1 MSGIGH
7 MVGCNVQDVRLE
19 PGAQPNVD
27 DPPEVTPDEMN
38 IDHDT
43 MRPLREH
50 NPWNAPD
57 PDEGDIGNY
66 QTYQFNTGGGG
77 HGTFTFQRTY
87 TTGFGVPRQRNAH
100 ADPVADE
107 IMRDFQSMVGN
118 MLGGMGGTNVGGTF
132 NINGRTGTF
141 GNRGA
146 VPHHDEFPGPTMGGP
161 PGLFSMLFPGS
172 PQNQNRN
179 GQRQMQSPLDLLGM
193 LLNPANARSGD
204 AVFSQEALDRVVS
217 QLMEQNQQ
225 NGAPPA
231 PEEIINSLPRKAVDK
246 TMLGDDDKAE
256 CSICMDNVEMG
267 TEVTVLPCKH
277 WFHFECIQ
285 HWLKEHDTC
294 PHCRK
299 PITPEDQRHQQGRPS
314 GMPRMRRRSNSVA
327 SPMSQMPGSM
337 PQDGSRQ
344 YQSHIP
350 ESPSDIRAAR
360 EAYYGRSQNDPNTER
375 PSSARRSSRRSD
387 GDGGG
392 GGGVSGWIRSHMPFS

>member
-1 MSGIGH
+1 
-7 MVGCNVQDVRLE
+7 
-19 PGAQPNVD
+19 
-27 DPPEVTPDEMN
+27 
-38 IDHDT
+38 
-43 MRPLREH
+43 
-50 NPWNAPD
+50 
-57 PDEGDIGNY
+57 
-66 QTYQFNTGGGG
+66 
-77 HGTFTFQRTY
+77 
-87 TTGFGVPRQRNAH
+87 
-100 ADPVADE
+100 
-107 IMRDFQSMVGN
+107 
-118 MLGGMGGTNVGGTF
+118 
-132 NINGRTGTF
+132 
-141 GNRGA
+141 
-146 VPHHDEFPGPTMGGP
+146 
-161 PGLFSMLFPGS
+161 MLFPGS
-172 PQNQNRN
+172 PQDQNRN
-179 GQRQMQSPLDLLGM
+179 GQRPMQSPLDLLGM

-299 PITPEDQRHQQGRPS
+299 PITPEDQRNQQGRPS

-327 SPMSQMPGSM
+327 SPISQMPGSM